1 MGKSKRTIDAVKFS
15 RKKIEFVR
23 YQVVDGWREMS
34 TMKMNTTEFQNKVL
48 SELATIREMLEAQP
62 VVGKKVKKERKPR
75 DPNAKPNDWIVF
87 TGRVREVLKAAN
99 LPAGKECQQFA
110 SHLKSSHPNAYEM
123 TDEEIQEAR
132 MSWQAPPPKP
142 KAAEA
147 VSGGASAVAA
157 AVLGEE
163 DIPAPKPK
171 RVLSEEQKAKMAAG
185 RKAAAAAKKAIAEG
199 NLDDEAGGATAEE
212 IQQAAALAKSVK
224 KAAAPAPAPAPTTG
238 PSHPVAVEK
247 KLRPL
252 PYKGKK
258 LLWDTETNGTWL
270 NESGEKGAWFGRYNK
285 ETRTVDTQAKE

>member
-1 MGKSKRTIDAVKFS
+1 
-15 RKKIEFVR
+15 
-23 YQVVDGWREMS
+23 
-34 TMKMNTTEFQNKVL
+34 
-48 SELATIREMLEAQP
+48 
-62 VVGKKVKKERKPR
+62 
-75 DPNAKPNDWIVF
+75 
-87 TGRVREVLKAAN
+87 
-99 LPAGKECQQFA
+99 
-110 SHLKSSHPNAYEM
+110 M

-132 MSWQAPPPKP
+132 TSWEAPPPKP
-142 KAAEA
+142 KAAE
-147 VSGGASAVAA
+147 VTSGGGGASAVAA
-157 AVLGEE
+157 AAEVLGEE

-185 RKAAAAAKKAIAEG
+185 RKAAADKKKAEKETVS
-199 NLDDEAGGATAEE
+199 EASTGP
-212 IQQAAALAKSVK
+212 SH
-224 KAAAPAPAPAPTTG
+224 PAPAPAPTTG